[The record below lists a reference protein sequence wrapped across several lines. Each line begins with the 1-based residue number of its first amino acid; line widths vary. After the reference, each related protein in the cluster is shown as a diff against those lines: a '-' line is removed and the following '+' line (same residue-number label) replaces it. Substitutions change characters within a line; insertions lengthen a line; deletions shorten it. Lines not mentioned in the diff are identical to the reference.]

1 MSTAPEFRMS
11 AKPDPSPEPDPTPAT
26 KPAPTPAP
34 EPVPEPK
41 ESDTIPGRLPAGTYE
56 FTGPLPTQYL
66 DVPLT
71 AHPADGTRPSTVFAW
86 PFGAPADGRW
96 APTKKKPNQ
105 LPDNAPADP
114 EGE

>member
-1 MSTAPEFRMS
+1 MP
-11 AKPDPSPEPDPTPAT
+11 AKPDPSPEPEPTPPAT
-26 KPAPTPAP
+26 APTAPAT
-34 EPVPEPK
+34 EPK
-41 ESDTIPGRLPAGTYE
+41 PSPKEEPDTIPGRLPAGTYE

-71 AHPADGTRPSTVFAW
+71 AHPADATRPSTVFAW

-105 LPDNAPADP
+105 VADNAPADP